1 MSDTRKNMH
10 GGVSR
15 PKRFLRRHYS
25 SRRPSGLQGISTGRK
40 SLFSSRNTRTKADK
54 HFGHQLFGKYA
65 SSRKKTIKNVSMSNG
80 VKIKK
85 SARASKASKRSKAS
99 KSNAAMLNSAVRYA
113 QPGRTAVR
121 YAPSAANELAAV
133 EAAKHRSRAA
143 EQASARASRASRG
156 RNGHMRNNNGRAQ
169 AASSSRS
176 EAVRSGKRM
185 SLAAVRRALFNAEAS
200 HSGHAAASGPRDLRR
215 LLESQESQESQE
227 SM

>member
-10 GGVSR
+10 GGVGR
-15 PKRFLRRHYS
+15 PKRFLRRHYT

-54 HFGHQLFGKYA
+54 HFGHKLFGKYA
-65 SSRKKTIKNVSMSNG
+65 SSRKSTIKNVSMSNG
-80 VKIKK
+80 VKIKR
-85 SARASKASKRSKAS
+85 SAHASKASKKSKGSKAS

-113 QPGRTAVR
+113 QTGRTAVR

-133 EAAKHRSRAA
+133 EAAKHRNRAA

-200 HSGHAAASGPRDLRR
+200 HSGHAAASGPRDPRD
-215 LLESQESQESQE
+215 LLASQDSQDSQ
-227 SM
+227 

>member
-1 MSDTRKNMH
+1 MH
-10 GGVSR
+10 GGVAR

-54 HFGHQLFGKYA
+54 HFGHRLFGKYA
-65 SSRKKTIKNVSMSNG
+65 SSRKSTAKNVTMSNG
-80 VKIKK
+80 VTIKRS
-85 SARASKASKRSKAS
+85 SARAPKGSKASKASKSKAS
-99 KSNAAMLNSAVRYA
+99 KASKANASLVNNF
-113 QPGRTAVR
+113 VR

-156 RNGHMRNNNGRAQ
+156 RDGHMRNNNGRAQ

-200 HSGHAAASGPRDLRR
+200 HSGHAAAASGPRDPSR
-215 LLESQESQESQE
+215 LLESQESQES
-227 SM
+227 M

>member
-1 MSDTRKNMH
+1 MH
-10 GGVSR
+10 GGVAR

-25 SRRPSGLQGISTGRK
+25 SRRLSGLQGISTGRK
-40 SLFSSRNTRTKADK
+40 SPFFSSRNTRTKADK
-54 HFGHQLFGKYA
+54 HFGHRLFGKYA
-65 SSRKKTIKNVSMSNG
+65 SSRKSTAKNVTMSNG
-80 VKIKK
+80 VKIKR
-85 SARASKASKRSKAS
+85 SAHASKASKSKGSKAS

-156 RNGHMRNNNGRAQ
+156 RDGHMRNNNGRAQ

-200 HSGHAAASGPRDLRR
+200 HSGHAAAAASGPRDLRR